1 MKHFARFFL
10 LGLLLSFAQ
19 SFIAQ
24 NAVPTRLSGRFKSAP
39 GGFFLVGNKQ
49 RMDTIRLDKE
59 GGFSIEF
66 REPGSAFYTVRVGKQ
81 NFPCYFV
88 SGDEAYMQWDY
99 RQPLDSTRFGGKSA
113 YYCVHLMREN
123 ALNNSVWNANQRMI
137 NSGDQPT
144 FVTERDSVR
153 KAKDA
158 FLQETATAYQ
168 FEPSFVEVMRKA
180 HLYQFGGELINCEN
194 VALRNGATDVQ
205 ALRTAWMALPL
216 SDEQMVRNEDYLTF
230 VNAAVSAYAAIDY
243 YASEAKSYPF
253 YMSQQ
258 IEHVCNKIPSQAVR
272 NAVAPDI
279 MFKMI
284 EDMGKQDLR
293 PVVNRFAQCVSD
305 SNMVAYAR
313 KQAMQFSYLF
323 PGNPAP
329 DAKCFDRDGKE
340 YSFSSFKG
348 KVIYV
353 DMWAT
358 WCGPCRREIPDLKKL
373 EEEYHGKNVQ
383 FLSVSTDR
391 DLQAW
396 KNFIAENQMGGLQL
410 HQNTE
415 TPQNLSQ
422 LYLVNSIPRFIM
434 IDKKGNIVSAD
445 APRPSSGD
453 EIRRMLDKTLSAN

>member
-1 MKHFARFFL
+1 MIRLAQL
-10 LGLLLSFAQ
+10 LVLGILLSFAQ
-19 SFIAQ
+19 QVHAQ
-24 NAVPTRLSGRFKSAP
+24 AAAPTRLSGRFKSAP

-59 GGFSIEF
+59 GNFSIEF
-66 REPGSAFYTVRVGKQ
+66 RQTSSAFYTVRVGKQ

-88 SGDEAYMQWDY
+88 SGDEAYMSWDV

-123 ALNNSVWNANQRMI
+123 ALNNSVWNANQRMVNGVAQTVFI
-137 NSGDQPT
+137 
-144 FVTERDSVR
+144 TERDSVR
-153 KAKDA
+153 KAKDQ
-158 FLQETATAYQ
+158 FLTETANTYQ
-168 FEPSFVEVMRKA
+168 FESAFVEVMRKA
-180 HLYQFGGELINCEN
+180 HLYQFGGEMINYEN
-194 VALRNGATDVQ
+194 ALLRNGTSDVQ
-205 ALRTAWMALPL
+205 ALRSAWMALPL
-216 SDEQMVRNEDYLTF
+216 SDEQMVRNDDYLAF
-230 VNAAVSAYAAIDY
+230 VNAAISAYAAIDY
-243 YASEAKSYPF
+243 YAATEKSYPF

-258 IEHVCNKIPSQAVR
+258 IEHVCNKIQSQAVR
-272 NAVAPDI
+272 NVIAPEI

-284 EDMGKQDLR
+284 DELGKQDLR

-305 SNMVAYAR
+305 SNVVAYAR

-340 YSFSSFKG
+340 YAFGQFKG

-396 KNFIAENQMGGLQL
+396 KNFIAENKMGGLQL
-410 HQNTE
+410 HQSTE
-415 TPQNLSQ
+415 TAQNLSQ

-445 APRPSSGD
+445 APRPSSG
-453 EIRRMLDKTLSAN
+453 EEVRRMLNKALSAN